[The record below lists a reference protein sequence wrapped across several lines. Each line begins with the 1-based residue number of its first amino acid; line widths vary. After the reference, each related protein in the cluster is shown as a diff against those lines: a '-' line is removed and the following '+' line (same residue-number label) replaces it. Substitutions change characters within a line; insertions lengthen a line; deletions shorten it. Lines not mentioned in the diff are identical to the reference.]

1 MEPVLRFANQWAL
14 WILIPIVLIA
24 ALIRWKWGSGSRYR
38 YALANTLK
46 ERGATTRHPYRA
58 ILATL
63 RFITLILLVVL
74 IAKPQWVDSRSH
86 VTIEGV
92 DIVLVL
98 DVSGSMDAPHD
109 ENDERSRLAIA
120 KEEAIRFVEKRHN
133 DAIGLVI
140 FGKDALSRC
149 PLTADKKTLKD
160 IISDTH
166 IGLLNPEGTVLA
178 RAIVTGAN
186 RLRNSHAKSKI
197 MILLTDGEPSEDDIS
212 PDIAIEI
219 AKELGIK
226 IYTIGIGEELMRT
239 DFFGR
244 LHRIGRVNSVLL
256 QKIARETGGNYF
268 EAKKSNDMREIYNT
282 IDALEKTKI
291 ETPIFMHHH
300 DWFMPLLWIACILM
314 GIEIIA
320 SSLVWF
326 SI

>member
-1 MEPVLRFANQWAL
+1 MDAVLRFAHNWAL
-14 WILIPIVLIA
+14 LILIPLIIIVA
-24 ALIRWKWGSGSRYR
+24 YIRWKWRSGCRYR
-38 YALANTLK
+38 YALTQTLK
-46 ERGATTRHPYRA
+46 DRGATTRHPYRT
-58 ILATL
+58 ILAML
-63 RFITLILLVVL
+63 RFIILLLLIVL
-74 IAKPQWVDSRSH
+74 IAKPQWVDSRSS
-86 VTIEGV
+86 VIIEGV

-109 ENDERSRLAIA
+109 EKDERSRIAIA

-149 PLTADKKTLKD
+149 PLTADKQVLKD
-160 IISDTH
+160 IIHGTN

-178 RAIVTGAN
+178 RAIIAGAN
-186 RLRNSHAKSKI
+186 RLRHSHAKSKI
-197 MILLTDGEPSEDDIS
+197 MIVLTDGEPTEDDAS
-212 PDIAIEI
+212 PDDAIAI

-226 IYTIGIGEELMRT
+226 IYTIGIGEEIIKS
-239 DFFGR
+239 DIFGR
-244 LHRIGRVNSVLL
+244 LHRVGRVNTVLL

-268 EAKKSNDMREIYNT
+268 EAKRSNDMREIYNT

-291 ETPIFMHHH
+291 ETPVFTHYQ
-300 DWFMPLLWIACILM
+300 DWFMPLLWIACILVVT
-314 GIEIIA
+314 EIIA

>member
-1 MEPVLRFANQWAL
+1 VESVLRFAHNWAL
-14 WILIPIVLIA
+14 LILIPLIIIVA
-24 ALIRWKWGSGSRYR
+24 YIRWKWRSGSRYR
-38 YALANTLK
+38 YSLTQTLK
-46 ERGATTRHPYRA
+46 DKGATTRHPYRT
-58 ILATL
+58 ILATM
-63 RFITLILLVVL
+63 RFISLLLLAVL
-74 IAKPQWVDSRSH
+74 IAKPQWVDSRSK

-109 ENDERSRLAIA
+109 EQDERSRLAIA

-149 PLTADKKTLKD
+149 PLTADKQTLKT
-160 IISDTH
+160 IIQETN

-178 RAIVTGAN
+178 RAMITGAN
-186 RLRNSHAKSKI
+186 RLRNSRAKSKI
-197 MILLTDGEPSEDDIS
+197 MIVLTDGEPTEDDVS

-219 AKELGIK
+219 AKELGVK
-226 IYTIGIGEELMRT
+226 IYTIGIGQELVKS
-239 DFFGR
+239 DIFGR
-244 LHRIGRVNSVLL
+244 LHRVGRVNSVLL
-256 QKIARETGGNYF
+256 EKIARETGGSYF
-268 EAKKSNDMREIYNT
+268 EAKRSDDMRKIYNT

-291 ETPIFMHHH
+291 ETPVFTHYQ
-300 DWFMPLLWIACILM
+300 DWFMPLLWIVCGM
-314 GIEIIA
+314 MVIEIIA